1 MSTHNNN
8 DHLIIFNYLEKYLDK
23 IIKEGKNKSAY
34 TILDKVREESI
45 IEILDELE
53 GKWRGK

>member
-1 MSTHNNN
+1 MSTHNND

-53 GKWRGK
+53 GK